1 MHIFTHTTGQELQVG
16 DAKIY
21 FEFAGNPTGTP
32 LLLLHG
38 GMGNLTD
45 FNEMVNRLPPQFKLL
60 GIDFRGHGKSTLGTS
75 PLTYKQHQTDVEA
88 VLAHLGIDYFAVI
101 GFSDGG
107 VTALRMA
114 AETPSRITA
123 LVAVAAHSQMKLDDP
138 ILPLLRGI
146 TAEKW
151 EARFPNSVVNYMS
164 NNLEPDFERLVKA
177 VVGLWTDIDR
187 SAYPGAMVKQ
197 IAAPTLLVRGNED
210 HLYSLKCA
218 IELRDQINNAGLLN
232 IPGAGH
238 EVYKDTPILFL
249 EPVNEFLEKY
259 SGN

>member
-1 MHIFTHTTGQELQVG
+1 MSIFTHTTGQQLQVG

-45 FNEMVNRLPPQFKLL
+45 FNEVVNKLPPQFKLL

-75 PLTYKQHQTDVEA
+75 PLTYQQHQTDVEA
-88 VLAHLGIDYFAVI
+88 VLAHLSIDSLAVI

-123 LVAVAAHSQMKLDDP
+123 LVAVAAHSQMDSDDP
-138 ILPLLRGI
+138 VLPLLRGI

-151 EARFPNSVVNYMS
+151 RARFPNSVVNYMS
-164 NNLEPDFERLVKA
+164 NNPEPDFEKLVKA
-177 VVGLWTDIDR
+177 VVALWTDIQC
-187 SAYPGAMVKQ
+187 SAYPGATVKQ

-210 HLYSLKCA
+210 HLYSLKSG
-218 IELRDQINNAGLLN
+218 IELRDQINSASLLN
-232 IPGAGH
+232 IPDAGH
-238 EVYKDTPILFL
+238 EVYKDAPILFL
-249 EPVNEFLEKY
+249 EAVNKFLEKY
-259 SGN
+259 SS

>member
-1 MHIFTHTTGQELQVG
+1 VESSITNGNCAIINSSTGSKNASL
-16 DAKIY
+16 I
-21 FEFAGNPTGTP
+21 PC
-32 LLLLHG
+32 
-38 GMGNLTD
+38 
-45 FNEMVNRLPPQFKLL
+45 
-60 GIDFRGHGKSTLGTS
+60 
-75 PLTYKQHQTDVEA
+75 
-88 VLAHLGIDYFAVI
+88 
-101 GFSDGG
+101 
-107 VTALRMA
+107 
-114 AETPSRITA
+114 
-123 LVAVAAHSQMKLDDP
+123 
-138 ILPLLRGI
+138 
-146 TAEKW
+146 
-151 EARFPNSVVNYMS
+151 VNYMS
-164 NNLEPDFERLVKA
+164 NNPEPDFERLVKA

-238 EVYKDTPILFL
+238 EVYKDTPVLFL